1 MMAGFSETGQ
11 ATQEV
16 ARDAFRFAA
25 SYTPGGEFSISISA
39 NEVEVAKSVGVGI
52 GIGIGIG
59 AVAIG
64 TLYTYSRFRPLI
76 DDAVRRAFGGER
88 RDQGDPDIGT
98 GSLIVRLRCFT
109 DERFLEL
116 LEDYEHGR
124 LKDCLEKEFYK
135 IGFRVKEMN
144 VKILNIEEVNKTKE
158 AILARYV

>member
-16 ARDAFRFAA
+16 AQETFRFAA
-25 SYTPGGEFSISISA
+25 SYTPGGEFSINIST
-39 NEVEVAKSVGVGI
+39 NVEVANSVGVGI
-52 GIGIGIG
+52 WIGIGIG

-124 LKDCLEKEFYK
+124 LKDRLEKEFCK

>member
-1 MMAGFSETGQ
+1 MAGFSETGQ

-25 SYTPGGEFSISISA
+25 SYTPGGEFSFNINAS
-39 NEVEVAKSVGVGI
+39 EVEVAQSVCLGI

-59 AVAIG
+59 VVAIG
-64 TLYTYSRFRPLI
+64 TLYAYSSFQPLI
-76 DDAVRRAFGGER
+76 NNVVRRAVGGER
-88 RDQGDPDIGT
+88 RDQGDPDIGR

-116 LEDYEHGR
+116 LEDYEYGR
-124 LKDCLEKEFYK
+124 LKDRLEKEFYK
-135 IGFRVKEMN
+135 IGFRIKDMN